1 MSLIQLMKTGSKLRA
16 ALCLSLLLLA
26 LNALSIEH
34 SYDSHIDH
42 QEHHCPLFTKGTHSL
57 PVSLSQEASVVVS
70 HSRLINIDNSVCH
83 SKPECIS
90 ARSPPLLT

>member
-1 MSLIQLMKTGSKLRA
+1 MSSISYIKSSSRLSA
-16 ALCLSLLLLA
+16 VLCLSLLLLA

-34 SYDSHIDH
+34 NYNAHIDH

-57 PVSLSQEASVVVS
+57 PVGNTNIPCRVVS
-70 HSRLINIDNSVCH
+70 ISILEVIDNSICH
-83 SKPECIS
+83 CKPASIS

>member
-1 MSLIQLMKTGSKLRA
+1 MSLIQPIKPGSKLRA

-34 SYDSHIDH
+34 GYNSHIDH

-57 PVSLSQEASVVVS
+57 PVSLFQEASVVVS